1 MRLGLLDS
9 APDPRFDRIAR
20 LAQRHFRVSIS
31 FISLLDRDRLWFK
44 AKAGLQ
50 QSETPREASFCAHAI
65 AARLPLV
72 VHDTLLDPRF
82 AENPAVVGEPRVR
95 FYAGIPLRAEDGQFI
110 GTLCIADGAPR
121 RLTDEEFADLRDYAA
136 MAEQELLREDASAVS
151 ERLRRSEE
159 RFHLLVSTSA
169 EGFFDHNR
177 ETGEVFYS
185 ARWKQM
191 LGYAPNELPDTDLTF
206 LNLLHPDDVAN
217 ALRIEPPSENERGP
231 VWPFVQEFR
240 LRHRDGHWVWIEA
253 RGVALTDP
261 ATSSLRRVLGFHA
274 DISPRR
280 ELETQMRL
288 LQQAVNHIED
298 AISVISLDTDVKKA
312 RILYVNPAFTRITGY
327 SAEEAVGSNPLM
339 LLGKLPD
346 QVQME
351 AARIAISR
359 GRPFRTELVN
369 YRKDGTPFD
378 VDWAISPVRDRLG
391 QITHWVSVRRDI
403 TSRKLAQ
410 AALQSTNAQ
419 LALARDAAEAAN
431 QAKSQFLANMSHEI
445 RTPLNGIL
453 GIAELLASSELDA
466 EQRENL
472 GIIQRSGDAL
482 LTLINDILDLSKIEF
497 GRVQPESVPFE
508 PAKLAKD
515 LVGLLGP
522 RAESRRLS
530 LACDI
535 GPGVPALVKGDPTR
549 LRQILLNL
557 LGNALKFTEAGAVRL
572 ELRPEGADR
581 IRFTV
586 TDTGMGIPEDRMDR
600 LFQLFSQVDASTT
613 RRFGGTGL
621 GLAISQK
628 LAGLLGGEITVRSVP
643 GAGSAFSFSLP
654 LPVTVAATAPRPATG
669 GTDLASPTLPPLRIL
684 LAEDNPVN
692 RKVVLAQ
699 LARAGLG
706 AEVAVDGREA
716 VEKISVQTF
725 DVILM
730 DVHMPRLDGLA
741 ATREIRALAASIRQP
756 YIITLTAN
764 ALHGDREACLAAGA
778 DAYLA
783 KPFKPA
789 ELVKLLAQAPVAT
802 P

>member
-654 LPVTVAATAPRPATG
+654 LPVAVAATAPRPATG

>member
-515 LVGLLGP
+515 LVELLGP

-654 LPVTVAATAPRPATG
+654 LPVAVAATAPRPATG

-756 YIITLTAN
+756 YIIALTAN
-764 ALHGDREACLAAGA
+764 ALHGDREACLEAGA